1 MINATD
7 LKSGITFSLDEKP
20 FRVVKYSHQKIA
32 RGGGTV
38 KLSVRNLVNGNLED
52 KTLNSNVKVD
62 EINTEKKSLQYLYED
77 GENAHFMNNKS
88 YEQTNVPSKLI
99 KQELQYIKEGDIVNI
114 LYWDDKPLSVDIPP
128 KVKLKVV
135 DTVPGVKGNSATNI
149 YKKAELENKLS
160 VKVPLF
166 VEEGDFVIVDTRTGD
181 YVERA
186 K

>member
-7 LKSGITFSLDEKP
+7 LKNGITFSLDGKP

-38 KLSVRNLVNGNLED
+38 KLSARNLVNGNLEE

-62 EINTEKKSLQYLYED
+62 EINTSKKALQYLYDD
-77 GENAHFMNNKS
+77 GENAVFMNQKS
-88 YEQTNVPSKLI
+88 YEQTGVPSKLI
-99 KQELQYIKEGDIVNI
+99 RQELLYIKEGDSVNI
-114 LYWDDKPLSVDIPP
+114 LFWDEQPLSVDIPP

-135 DTVPGVKGNSATNI
+135 DTAPGVKGNSATNI
-149 YKKAELENKLS
+149 YKPAELENKLS

-166 VEEGDFVIVDTRTGD
+166 VEEGDFVIIDTRSGD